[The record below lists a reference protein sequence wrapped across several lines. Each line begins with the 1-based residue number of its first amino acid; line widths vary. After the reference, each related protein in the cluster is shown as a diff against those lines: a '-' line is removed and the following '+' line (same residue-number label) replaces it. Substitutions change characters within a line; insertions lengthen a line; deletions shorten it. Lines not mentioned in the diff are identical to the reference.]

1 MRIFIRYDKQGAVLA
16 VAKSST
22 LHDGLDHPFADADAG
37 AGESVIEV
45 QETPA
50 LQALTPH
57 EVHEQYRVDLKKK
70 QLRKRSA

>member
-16 VAKSST
+16 VAKSSM
-22 LHDGLDHPFADADAG
+22 LHDGLDHPFADAV

-45 QETPA
+45 PETPA

-57 EVHEQYRVDLKKK
+57 EVQEQYRVDLKKK